1 VNITISADVVAWY
14 AAIIG
19 TGSLAVSALNVWRD
33 RPRIKVSADAG
44 NRVHGVSAYSPDKLY
59 ISVTVANRGRRPVT
73 ISKVWFDTRNHNP
86 ERGPHMLLSDSFLQG
101 AREVA
106 EGKATHYLM
115 DQTDIDLNDLTRVV
129 VADLTGRT
137 WSGKLRKA

>member
-1 VNITISADVVAWY
+1 VNIIISADVVAWY
-14 AAIIG
+14 AAIVG
-19 TGSLAVSALNVWRD
+19 TGSLAVSALNAWRD

-44 NRVHGVSAYSPDKLY
+44 NKVHGASAYSPDKLY

-73 ISKVWFDTRNHNP
+73 ISKVWFDTKTHNP
-86 ERGPHMLLSDSFLQG
+86 ERGPHLLLSDSFLP
-101 AREVA
+101 AFREVA

-115 DQTDIDLNDLTRVV
+115 DQTDIDLNDLGRVV

-137 WSGKLRKA
+137 WSGKFRKA